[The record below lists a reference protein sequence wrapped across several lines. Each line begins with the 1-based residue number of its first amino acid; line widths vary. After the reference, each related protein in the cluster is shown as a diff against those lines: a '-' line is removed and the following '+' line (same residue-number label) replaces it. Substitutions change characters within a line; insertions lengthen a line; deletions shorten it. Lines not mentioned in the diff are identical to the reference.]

1 MIFLVYEDFLCCVQ
15 RMVQQKMGKEVR
27 VSLHRVSK
35 NNGVYLDGLSVHED
49 DQNIAPTIYLN
60 DFYREF
66 QEGCG
71 LPKIVEQIGEL
82 YEKSKIKG
90 KIDTGFYM
98 NFENIRERIACKLI
112 SFERNR
118 ELLEK
123 VPYVRYLDLAVVFYY
138 MMEHEELGEG
148 TILIYGSHLEMWKV
162 TEEELYRQARENTLR
177 LLSWEFYSMRE
188 VIRDLATEER
198 DEELFSESCLPMY
211 VLTNRNRSFGAA
223 VILFDSVLAEVGD
236 CLKEDFYILPSSIH
250 EVIIIPA
257 GFALPRE
264 ELEHMVQEINE
275 TQLLPQEVLSERV
288 YYYCCTQ
295 HSLS

>member
-1 MIFLVYEDFLCCVQ
+1 MFLRYEDFICCLQ
-15 RMVQQKMGKEVR
+15 RMVQQEMGKEVR

-35 NNGVYLDGLSVHED
+35 NNGIYLDGLSIQEG
-49 DQNIAPTIYLN
+49 DQGIAPTIYLN

-66 QEGCG
+66 QEGSG
-71 LPKIVEQIGEL
+71 LPQIAEQVSEL

-90 KIDTGFYM
+90 KIDTSFYM
-98 NFENIRERIACKLI
+98 NFENIREHVACKLI

-138 MMEHEELGEG
+138 LMEHEELGEG

-188 VIRDLATEER
+188 VIQGLAGEES
-198 DEELFSESCLPMY
+198 DEELLSESGLPMY
-211 VLTNRNRSFGAA
+211 VLTNRSRSLGAA
-223 VILFDSVLAEVGD
+223 VILFDRVLTEVGER
-236 CLKEDFYILPSSIH
+236 LGEDFYILPSSVH
-250 EVIIIPA
+250 EVIIIPS
-257 GFALPRE
+257 GFALPKE
-264 ELEHMVQEINE
+264 ELEHMVREINE
-275 TQLLPQEVLSERV
+275 TQVLPQEILSDRV

-295 HSLS
+295 HSLG